1 MRRGRSAYRLLILAS
16 ALALLAAGC
25 AGGSTGT
32 GTEPA
37 AEAPTELNVGVIFI
51 TPVEEPWNTSF
62 LQSWDRAKADNPYGL
77 TINLDYTENVAPP
90 DAERVL
96 RDYARSGKY
105 PVIWA
110 HSSFSDAVKAVKDD
124 FPDILWAYS
133 GAGNEGLGDNAFWVD
148 MHLHE
153 PAYLM
158 GMIAGMMTQSNVLG
172 GVVEF
177 PFPNVN
183 APLNAFVDGAKSV
196 NEDVQIKATY
206 IESWFDPPKAK
217 ESAEAQ
223 IAAGADLIYAA
234 AFGPFEAV
242 QQHPDTYA
250 FGYYVDQ
257 NDLAPDV
264 VLTSAVARWD
274 PAIKVVLDAWY
285 EHVANGTPY
294 DFSTEAQVFLMNQ
307 GGADIA
313 PYHGL
318 ESVVPQEAKDAV
330 ARVKEDIMAGAF
342 EVPFNEET
350 VASD

>member
-1 MRRGRSAYRLLILAS
+1 MRRSGTYRPLILAA
-16 ALALLAAGC
+16 ALAMTAAAC
-25 AGGSTGT
+25 AGTSD
-32 GTEPA
+32 
-37 AEAPTELNVGVIFI
+37 EAGPDGEVPTELNIGVIFI

-62 LQSWDRAKADNPYGL
+62 LQSWDRAEADRPYGL
-77 TINLDYTENVAPP
+77 DINLDYTENIAPP
-90 DAERVL
+90 DADRVL
-96 RDYARSGKY
+96 RDYASSGKY
-105 PVIWA
+105 PIIWA

-133 GAGNEGLGDNAFWVD
+133 GAGNEGLGGNAFWVD

-158 GMIAGMMTQSNVLG
+158 GVIAGTMTQTDTLG

-183 APLNAFVDGAKSV
+183 APLNAFIAGAQSV
-196 NEDVQIKATY
+196 NEDVAVKATY
-206 IESWFDPPKAK
+206 IESWFDPPKAR
-217 ESAEAQ
+217 EAAEAQ
-223 IAAGADLIYAA
+223 ITSGADMIYAG

-242 QQHPDTYA
+242 QQHDDTYA

-257 NDLAPDV
+257 HELAPDV

-274 PAIKVVLDAWY
+274 PAITTLVDAWY
-285 EHVANGTPY
+285 RHVTEGTPY
-294 DFSTEAQVFLMNQ
+294 EFETEAHVFLMRE

-318 ESVVPQEAKDAV
+318 ESAIPAQAKDEV
-330 ARVKEDIMAGAF
+330 AKVKDEILSGAF
-342 EVPFNEET
+342 EVPFNDAPVE
-350 VASD
+350 SS